1 MPTPI
6 NPFSFDDDADDGEGD
21 WQEMPIVKEDDHVS
35 GLDKE
40 DRRKYHYV
48 PKKTESHAHSHSWGN
63 ATGNLIDVDNQG
75 TQWRSKT
82 EENESE
88 YTRLRGEEEEDVDEV
103 HLRTRYLFDEDTAM
117 TPLGQ
122 MQATKKMLTEAQR
135 IAYVGLCAL
144 TAREMMQQQKDAR
157 RKELKDA
164 IQGME
169 LWTLKVMGRLYYHMD
184 LEIAGILSVILALFL
199 LGERYTLTYIH
210 RAKDDRQPCVARRAS

>member
-199 LGERYTLTYIH
+199 LDERYTLTHIH